1 MAHVTHKDQ
10 FGKRLPS
17 VTTILSRFKESGGL
31 LHWANQQ
38 GLDGKTLD
46 EARGEVAT
54 PGTIAHEMIEA
65 HLRGEIG
72 NDASKIVGWK
82 NYDPK
87 LVAVALKSYDACCT
101 WMRQT
106 KLEFLYSEVALTSL
120 KHRFG
125 GTLDVI
131 GSMEGKLI
139 LGDWKASNAVY
150 ADYLYQMAAYAI
162 LWEEAYPDQLI
173 TGGFH
178 LCRFAKEA
186 GDFSHHHFPNLD
198 EEKKT
203 FLAMRDLYD
212 RVKLAEKRV
221 R

>member
-1 MAHVTHKDQ
+1 MAHFIHKDE

-17 VTTILSRFKESGGL
+17 VTTILSRFKESGAL

-46 EARGEVAT
+46 EARQEVAT

-65 HLRGEIG
+65 RLHGEI
-72 NDASKIVGWK
+72 DDLPPHEWK
-82 NYDPK
+82 RYDKK
-87 LVAVALKSYDACCT
+87 LVAIASRSYAACCT

-106 KLEFLYSEVALTSL
+106 KMEFRHTEVTLTSK

-125 GTLDVI
+125 GTLDAI
-131 GSMEGKLI
+131 GALEDRLVLI
-139 LGDWKASNAVY
+139 DWKAANSVY
-150 ADYLYQMAAYAI
+150 ADYLYQMAAYGI
-162 LWEEAYPDQLI
+162 LWEEFYPDHKI
-173 TGGFH
+173 VGGYH

-186 GDFSHHHFPNLD
+186 GDFSHHHFPDL
-198 EEKKT
+198 EKEKLT

-212 RVKLAEKRV
+212 RVKETEKRC